1 MGITNRKPS
10 PLYVINI
17 WGKIEP
23 TGLNGLGT
31 NGQQI
36 RTESQSSIVMVA
48 W

>member
-1 MGITNRKPS
+1 M
-10 PLYVINI
+10 
-17 WGKIEP
+17 
-23 TGLNGLGT
+23 GLNTVGT